1 MALRFEQMMNKN
13 VNIKIS
19 AHGAFLDYPSAGTLK
34 IERLE
39 NQKPL
44 NFGSNKA
51 KGPKQDSQ
59 IQLRSPMPDGGEP

>member
-13 VNIKIS
+13 VYINIS

-44 NFGSNKA
+44 KFWE
-51 KGPKQDSQ
+51 Q
-59 IQLRSPMPDGGEP
+59 

>member
-19 AHGAFLDYPSAGTLK
+19 AHGAFLDYPLAGTLK

-39 NQKPL
+39 NQKL
-44 NFGSNKA
+44 
-51 KGPKQDSQ
+51 
-59 IQLRSPMPDGGEP
+59 